1 LRLYCNRIRGAV
13 RTGMAG
19 PLLPHE
25 LRSPCGCGEIACAR
39 PAPMADGSGKASGLA
54 ALAPLL
60 ACALCPACLSLYA
73 KLAGVV
79 GAGLAISEAAH
90 AALLATAML
99 VSVLVSAYRYR
110 LTRRGWPVSLSLVG
124 ITLMTLAHILGE
136 PTSLELL
143 GMGALAA
150 SAVVD
155 RFGLETMLR
164 RRTQSASHSR

>member
-1 LRLYCNRIRGAV
+1 
-13 RTGMAG
+13 
-19 PLLPHE
+19 
-25 LRSPCGCGEIACAR
+25 
-39 PAPMADGSGKASGLA
+39 MADGSGKASGLA

-124 ITLMTLAHILGE
+124 ITLMTLAHILGGSDLPE
-136 PTSLELL
+136 ARRNDRGSRGRVRTETS
-143 GMGALAA
+143 AP
-150 SAVVD
+150 AV
-155 RFGLETMLR
+155 G
-164 RRTQSASHSR
+164 